1 MAALWRVVA
10 TVVVLAL
17 ASTSALAQKS
27 RAEIGRERDEADGI
41 ARADIARG
49 LRHLRELE
57 GKPIKAVSVE
67 SVGTKWT
74 DTYQPR
80 SVEVGSKLTA
90 SLARRALREV
100 LDTGRFAQA
109 YADARPFEDGAIL
122 RVVVLPRRIIAAV
135 TLLGGRGDTRRM
147 LQNAGLVEGEELT
160 EPGLERAIAS
170 MRSFYLDAGYDQ
182 AKIDV
187 DTNST
192 DVELEVLLDIRV
204 APGERQRVARRIFVI
219 EPKLDEQVGDLK
231 YDYDVGGGDPVD
243 ELKLVEADNEMA
255 DDLRAAGFLDAAVKH
270 RVLRKGDDAFL
281 YVYLQTGPHYRVLF
295 EGNYRQDDD
304 DLRDALGLD
313 SPTGDTSPDALREM
327 LLAHYQN
334 RGLLDVRVTIEDRT
348 IDDAAV
354 RELRFQIFEGDTVR
368 VRDRIFPCIPDDVP
382 DDLKADEIRD
392 EIDGVLADS
401 LPDMPLFHE
410 VDGGTVDVTFGQ
422 GGGER
427 AVARRLRPEQ
437 TYTPAAYDRVVKH
450 LRELLASKG
459 YLNAEVGPLSV
470 IRAECDPAARGGV
483 CVPFAVPVLPEP
495 KCRLDPLGLPV
506 PETKLDDVY
515 TCVPDA
521 KRSITCS
528 PSVAIHL
535 PIQLGPQTQLY
546 DLVFEGNEV
555 ITSAELEEVAAFGL
569 GTPYSNLELDA
580 AQARVLNAYKDE
592 GYYYA
597 TVGTAVD
604 YSPDRTRARARFIIN
619 EQKPVVIEEYE
630 IRGAYNTDE
639 DLILSRL
646 ALCEDLS
653 LCTDDERRFR
663 RNLVRKSE
671 EQIATLGTFSSVS
684 IVLEDPDI
692 PKERKRVIITV
703 SELKSQYV
711 EPSGGFYTGDGI
723 RVGAEYGHRNIAGQ
737 AISLTL
743 RLEFAFLPNFLIF
756 NEAVRRNYSDLS
768 LSDRVERRNTGTLR
782 FPDVGLGPKV
792 DFVINAVDARDNQRD
807 FGLTREALL
816 PTLNYRPVR
825 NVTLQFGIS
834 TELNDVN
841 LFNFDNINQAID
853 ENPNLRT
860 LLRVP
865 DGQSVAIAQRVSAN
879 WDRRDKPLAA
889 SRGTLI
895 NASIEHVT
903 AFPFNTRPSEEDFS
917 SEFLRFNSQVSGYIP
932 LGDGG
937 WSIALSVAA
946 GYNLQLTSD
955 SVTYPDRLFYL
966 GGVSNIRG
974 FQVDSV
980 VPQDLADQVVSG
992 EIDLAAVG
1000 VRGGNV
1006 YVNPRLEFRIP
1017 VTSLVSTGL
1026 FLDSGNVWSDPDVI
1040 RDADD
1045 LFTFRYTAGAGARFA
1060 TPVGPI
1066 AFDVGFPLRRYE
1078 WEDVAAVHL
1087 GIGLF

>member
-1 MAALWRVVA
+1 MAALLRVVA
-10 TVVVLAL
+10 TVVAL
-17 ASTSALAQKS
+17 VIASPFAWAQARGSA
-27 RAEIGRERDEADGI
+27 IGRERDEADSI

-49 LRHLRELE
+49 LRHLRDLE

-67 SVGTKWT
+67 VVGTKWT
-74 DTYQPR
+74 DGFQPK
-80 SVEVGSKLTA
+80 SVEVGSNLTA
-90 SLARRALREV
+90 SLARRALREA
-100 LDTGRFAQA
+100 LDTGHFAQA
-109 YADARPFEDGAIL
+109 YADARPYEDGAIL
-122 RVVVLPRRIIAAV
+122 RVVVLPRRIIAGV
-135 TLLGGRGDTRRM
+135 NLLGGRGDTRRM
-147 LQNAGLVEGEELT
+147 LQVAGLVEGEELT
-160 EPGLERAIAS
+160 EPGLQRAIIS
-170 MRSFYLDAGYDQ
+170 MREFYLDAGYDK
-182 AKIDV
+182 AKVDV
-187 DTNST
+187 DTNAT
-192 DVELEVLLDIRV
+192 DVELEVLLDIRIT
-204 APGERQRVARRIFVI
+204 PGERQQVARRVFVI

-231 YDYDVGGGDPVD
+231 YRYSVGRGDAVD

-255 DDLRAAGFLDAAVKH
+255 DDLRAAGFLDATVKH
-270 RVLRKGDDAFL
+270 RVLRQNDDAFL
-281 YVYLQTGPHYRVLF
+281 YVYLQTGPRYRVYF
-295 EGNYRQDDD
+295 EGNYRQDEE

-313 SPTGDTSPDALREM
+313 NPSGDMSPDALQE
-327 LLAHYQN
+327 LLLRHYQD
-334 RGLLDVRVTIEDRT
+334 RGLLDVRVSTEDRLIEDG
-348 IDDAAV
+348 AV
-354 RELRFQIFEGDTVR
+354 RELRFQLVEGHTVR
-368 VRDRIFPCIPDDVP
+368 VRERQFPCLPAEAP
-382 DDLKADEIRD
+382 DDLSADDIRD
-392 EIDGVLADS
+392 EIDGILAQS

-410 VDGGTVDVTFGQ
+410 VDGGTVDVAFGQ
-422 GGGER
+422 GGGKR

-437 TYTPAAYDRVVKH
+437 TYTQAAYDRVVKH

-459 YLNAEVGPLSV
+459 YLNAQVGPLSV

-483 CVPFAVPVLPEP
+483 CVPFAVPELPTP
-495 KCRLDPLGLPV
+495 KCRVDTLGLPV
-506 PETKLDDVY
+506 PEPKLDDVY
-515 TCVPDA
+515 TCVPDPA
-521 KRSITCS
+521 RSITCS
-528 PSVAIHL
+528 PSMAIHL

-555 ITSAELEEVAAFGL
+555 LSSADLKEVAAFEL
-569 GTPYSNLELDA
+569 GTAFSNLELDS

-646 ALCEDLS
+646 ALCRDLS

-692 PKERKRVIITV
+692 PKEQKRVIITV

-737 AISLTL
+737 AIALTL
-743 RLEFAFLPNFLIF
+743 RLEFAYLPNFLIF
-756 NEAVRRNYSDLS
+756 NDAVRRNYSNLDLG
-768 LSDRVERRNTGTLR
+768 DRVERRNTGTLR
-782 FPDVGLGPKV
+782 FPDVGLGPQV

-807 FGLTREALL
+807 FGLTREAIL

-825 NVTLQFGIS
+825 NVTLQLGAS
-834 TELNDVN
+834 VELNDVN
-841 LFNFDNINQAID
+841 LFNAATID
-853 ENPNLRT
+853 EAVGNNQNLAR

-865 DGQSVAIAQRVSAN
+865 DGRTVAIAQRVSAN
-879 WDRRDKPLAA
+879 WDRRDTPLAA
-889 SRGTLI
+889 TRGTLM

-903 AFPFNTRPSEEDFS
+903 AFPFDARPGEDQ
-917 SEFLRFNSQVSGYIP
+917 SEFLRFNSQVAGYIP
-932 LGDGG
+932 LGAGG
-937 WSIALSVAA
+937 WAIALSVAA
-946 GYNLQLTSD
+946 GYNLQLTAD

-966 GGVSNIRG
+966 GGVSNLRG
-974 FQVDSV
+974 YQIDSV
-980 VPQDLADQVVSG
+980 VPQDIADQVVAG
-992 EIDLAAVG
+992 LIDIQTVG

-1006 YVNPRLEFRIP
+1006 FINPRLEFRIP
-1017 VTSLVSTGL
+1017 ITSLVSAGI
-1026 FLDSGNVWSDPDVI
+1026 FLDTGNVWTDPAAI
-1040 RDADD
+1040 KSAAD
-1045 LFTFRYTAGAGARFA
+1045 LFTLRYTGGAGARFT

-1078 WEDVAAVHL
+1078 WEEDVAAVHL